1 MNILVAVDQEPES
14 AEAAAAAKSFFGDDH
29 HYIFLSIADFVTSAA
44 FMRVGYSLQTAGL
57 ADEIEVHARETATA
71 AAHKHAEQTGM
82 PDREIAIEVGSVGR
96 TICEHALTSEADMI
110 VMGSRE
116 RSLWDRIFDPS
127 AGRYVIDHAPCPVLV
142 VR

>member
-14 AEAAAAAKSFFGDDH
+14 ADAAAAAMEFFGEDH
-29 HYIFLSIADFVTSAA
+29 HYIFLSIADFVTSTAV
-44 FMRVGYSLQTAGL
+44 MGVGYSLQTVGL
-57 ADEIEVHARETATA
+57 ADNIEDHARETATA
-71 AAHKHAEQTGM
+71 AARKHAEQTGM

-96 TICEHALTSEADMI
+96 TICEHALTSEADII

-116 RSLWDRIFDPS
+116 HSLWDRIFDPS